1 MKTIQNITGL
11 VILLLSVWACK
22 DEYTEE
28 FTANAPV
35 YLTYEELRSAV
46 KVTESRTLE
55 VPGKIYF
62 KDNLLFV
69 NEMFEGIHI
78 LDMTN
83 PANPENLGFI
93 EIPGNVDIAI
103 KNNTLYADSYIDLV
117 AIDISDIDNPKEV
130 NRVEDVFPYTL
141 PKYDENYRLADIDE
155 EKGVVIDWEITRV
168 RQKMEYHYYPVYF
181 FSNRDNFFM
190 SDMANGG
197 GAVPQGSTFGVGGSM
212 ARFGLYNTYLYTV
225 DRAML
230 HIFDVSNDQQPKEI
244 GQQGVGWDVET
255 MFIYDDHMFFG
266 MQSGMRV
273 FSLEVPTVPKYLSS
287 FWHTTSC
294 DPVVVA
300 DGYAYITLRG
310 GNTCGGAVNRLDVL
324 QLSDDYVDNTLIA
337 SYPMEGPY
345 GLGID
350 DEILFVC
357 DGEAGLK
364 VYDASD
370 KIHISENQI
379 ATFPNINAYDVI
391 PLNDYLF
398 MIGEDG
404 FYLYDYSDL
413 QDIQQISFI
422 PVDTND

>member
-1 MKTIQNITGL
+1 
-11 VILLLSVWACK
+11 
-22 DEYTEE
+22 
-28 FTANAPV
+28 NAPV

-69 NEMFEGIHI
+69 NEVFEGVHI

-155 EKGVVIDWEITRV
+155 EKGVVIDWKITRV

-181 FSNRDNFFM
+181 FSNRDNLFM

-197 GAVPQGSTFGVGGSM
+197 GSVPQGSTFGVGGSM
-212 ARFGLYNTYLYTV
+212 ARFGLYDTYLYTV

-230 HIFDVSNDQQPKEI
+230 HIFDINNDQQPKEI
-244 GQQGVGWDVET
+244 GQQNVGWDVET

-310 GNTCGGAVNRLDVL
+310 GNTCGGSVNRLDVL
-324 QLSDDYVDNTLIA
+324 QLSDDYVNNTLIA

-370 KIHISENQI
+370 KTHISENQI

>member
-69 NEMFEGIHI
+69 NEVFEGIHI

-181 FSNRDNFFM
+181 YSAKNDFAM
-190 SDMANGG
+190 ADMANGG

-324 QLSDDYVDNTLIA
+324 QLSDDYVNNTLIA

-413 QDIQQISFI
+413 QDIQQLSFI

>member
-83 PANPENLGFI
+83 PADPENLGFI

-181 FSNRDNFFM
+181 YSAKNDFAM
-190 SDMANGG
+190 ADMANGG
-197 GAVPQGSTFGVGGSM
+197 GSVQQGSTFGVGGSM